1 MRKLIVEAAKR
12 VNKKLVDKIARSR
25 ELRSGI
31 SPGDPR
37 TRATR
42 ARIRREAQ
50 RTAKN
55 VYKGTAA
62 GTGVATGST
71 ATGVAA
77 SRVESKPKTQPSKP
91 KPKATK
97 TPKAKGK
104 AFNVA
109 GLRAAYKKAI
119 TAPKPK
125 AKAPLGPKNKPK
137 AKKVAKKTTNS
148 RFDKMTPFQ
157 INRLRGKDAAAY
169 KKYKKGKKQ

>member
-25 ELRSGI
+25 ELWSGI

-62 GTGVATGST
+62 GTGVTAVGGGTAATRG
-71 ATGVAA
+71 G
-77 SRVESKPKTQPSKP
+77 SKPIAQDSKP
-91 KPKATK
+91 KPKP
-97 TPKAKGK
+97 TPPAKPKGK

-148 RFDKMTPFQ
+148 RVDKMTPFQ

>member
-1 MRKLIVEAAKR
+1 MKKLIVDIAKKA
-12 VNKKLVDKIARSR
+12 NKKIVDKIARSR
-25 ELRSGI
+25 ELKAGV
-31 SPGDPR
+31 SPADPR

-55 VYKGTAA
+55 IYKGTAA
-62 GTGVATGST
+62 GTGVT
-71 ATGVAA
+71 AVGGGTAA
-77 SRVESKPKTQPSKP
+77 ARGGSKPKVQASKP
-91 KPKATK
+91 KPKP
-97 TPKAKGK
+97 TPPAKPKGK

-125 AKAPLGPKNKPK
+125 AKAPLGPKNKPN
-137 AKKVAKKTTNS
+137 AKKVAKKTTKS
-148 RFDKMTPFQ
+148 RFDKMTQFQ